1 MLSWGGTEQVNSARN
16 VYNIPESLPTSFS
29 PLVCECVIALDCPQG
44 CTEIQSIL
52 LAQHVRYYVDSNLVR
67 QAALN
72 EVVHLRGL

>member
-1 MLSWGGTEQVNSARN
+1 MRNSP
-16 VYNIPESLPTSFS
+16 YLD
-29 PLVCECVIALDCPQG
+29 LALDCPQG